1 MRAEPLFWEPLIV
14 IITLPSWRESN
25 RKWVIQL
32 DDTNVRSLLDYVI
45 HSFLRP
51 LSLLSCVSE
60 FSVNTLIGNTM
71 FVCKSLNYECNI
83 QHSNPSVGPCHI
95 WCPVLTIIIPNVR
108 SQIFPC
114 CPHFGRIT
122 FDWEQKT
129 SCDIWQHY
137 INMVKDQGG
146 GVVKFIKDVDL
157 PVACWDV
164 VVSRMS
170 GARTSELRKTRQ
182 WYQIRLSA
190 TSKAKTDNLCY
201 RRN

>member
-14 IITLPSWRESN
+14 IITLPSWSESN

-32 DDTNVRSLLDYVI
+32 DDTNVRPLLDYFI

-51 LSLLSCVSE
+51 LSKKEAFENFLWLEIQCSYANPQIRNATFSIQIHLLVHVTFGARFLQLS
-60 FSVNTLIGNTM
+60 FL
-71 FVCKSLNYECNI
+71 
-83 QHSNPSVGPCHI
+83 
-95 WCPVLTIIIPNVR
+95 NVR
-108 SQIFPC
+108 SQIYPC
-114 CPHFGRIT
+114 CPHFGGIT
-122 FDWEQKT
+122 FDWEEKT

-170 GARTSELRKTRQ
+170 GARTSELLKTRQ
-182 WYQIRLSA
+182 WYQIHLSA

-201 RRN
+201 RSN